1 MSLNHE
7 EAGAM
12 ITDDADREQ
21 VLRDKAVRRLKKQRD
36 FGSHLLVYV
45 LVNTFL
51 VVIWL
56 LTDPHGF
63 FWPVLPIA
71 GWGIG
76 VIMNAWDVTA
86 ARRSPRR
93 TSTGRWTAWASRALA
108 TLTWDVRLW
117 AGSLPAGYGDGR
129 RWQ

>member
-1 MSLNHE
+1 
-7 EAGAM
+7 M

-36 FGSHLLVYV
+36 FRSHLLVYI

-56 LTDPHGF
+56 LTDPNGF
-63 FWPVLPIA
+63 FWPVFPIA

-76 VIMNAWDVTA
+76 VFMNAWDVY
-86 ARRSPRR
+86 
-93 TSTGRWTAWASRALA
+93 GRQEITEEHIHREM
-108 TLTWDVRLW
+108 DRL
-117 AGSLPAGYGDGR
+117 SK
-129 RWQ
+129 